1 MFYKLNLQP
10 HWYQTWAT
18 KPPYHIFVDF
28 HGSCREVEVLPCCF
42 HVTNSALHS
51 TICQGELFHR
61 HGNPPPQKKLLAIT
75 MFEQQDSGK
84 WESWSGAHK
93 CNWSPGIFTQDLINM
108 PLKHSRQMYPQNKD
122 TADNDD
128 QKFQI
133 FYQSVTDK
141 VFECLGYLPLMWW

>member
-1 MFYKLNLQP
+1 MVYKFNLQP
-10 HWYQTWAT
+10 HLSNKAT
-18 KPPYHIFVDF
+18 LSYFCWFPQELQRSWSTPML
-28 HGSCREVEVLPCCF
+28 LPCYQFRSAF
-42 HVTNSALHS
+42 HYLSRS
-51 TICQGELFHR
+51 TISSAWKK
-61 HGNPPPQKKLLAIT
+61 KKLLAIT

-108 PLKHSRQMYPQNKD
+108 PLKHSRQMCTQNKD

-141 VFECLGYLPLMWW
+141 VFVCLGHLPLMWW